1 MSEIKLSI
9 AQHYHERTKYD
20 PETIETKGH
29 QLDWSQQPSPFKEYK
44 LGTVIDLQYYL
55 HPDSQTST
63 TDHEL
68 FQLGHR
74 LSRLLLN
81 TYGLTA
87 RIPTIMGDHY
97 LRAAP
102 SAGALYPAEIYVI
115 SRGTALLPQ
124 GIYNYQAKTHSLLQF
139 WDSRVWP
146 ALQEGCFWHPVWENT
161 HLAIALTSIFF
172 RSAWRYQD
180 RAYRRIFLDTGHIL
194 GNLELA
200 AAMNNYRP
208 HLIGGFHD
216 EKINHM
222 LYLNESQEATIA
234 LVALADLL
242 QAEENLPRWRSALPS
257 QLETDYPQIPDGQ
270 LLNYLHN
277 ATKLNSDTS
286 GVQGWQLCH
295 PSDGEKNNQ
304 AIFDK
309 YNFPFCNKISTFTA
323 PIDWGKNLAGLE
335 NTILKR
341 RSTRA
346 YTGDSINLEELNTI
360 LDFTYHPEHYV
371 QQGLDV
377 DPDYFDLSLIS
388 TFVAVLGVDGL
399 ETGCYY
405 YSPVAQELRQMRF
418 KNFQRELHYL
428 CLGQD
433 LGRDASA
440 IIFHTA
446 DLTKAVDQYGDRVY
460 RYLHFDAGHLGQKLN
475 LGAIHLGLGASGIG
489 GFFDNHVNEVL
500 GIPTDEAVVYITT
513 LGVPRSAS

>member
-1 MSEIKLSI
+1 MPDIKLSI

-20 PETIETKGH
+20 PQTIEGKGH
-29 QLDWSQQPSPFKEYK
+29 QLDWSQQPSSFKEYK

-55 HPDSQTST
+55 HPDSQTASNN
-63 TDHEL
+63 EL
-68 FQLGHR
+68 FQVGHR

-87 RIPTIMGDHY
+87 RIPTMMGDHY

-115 SRGTALLPQ
+115 SRGTPLLPQ

-180 RAYRRIFLDTGHIL
+180 RAYRRIFLDSGHIL

-216 EKINHM
+216 DKINQM

-242 QAEENLPRWRSALPS
+242 EAEENLPRWRSALPS
-257 QLETDYPQIPDGQ
+257 SLETDYPQIPDGQ

-277 ATKLNSDTS
+277 ATKLDTDTS
-286 GVQGWQLCH
+286 GVQGWHLSH
-295 PSDGEKNNQ
+295 PADSEQNNQ

-309 YNFPFCNKISTFTA
+309 YNFPFCHKISTFAT
-323 PIDWGKNLAGLE
+323 PLDWGKNLAGLE

-388 TFVAVLGVDGL
+388 TFVAVLAVDSL
-399 ETGCYY
+399 EAGCYY

-433 LGRDASA
+433 LGRDAAA

-446 DLTKAVDQYGDRVY
+446 DLTKAVNQYGDRVY

-513 LGVPRSAS
+513 LGVPRSAG